1 MKSTKEIVALAKE
14 IAYRSHEGQVRR
26 GALVPYVEHPRGMA
40 ERLAGDPELQ
50 IVAWL
55 HDVLEDSSETAESL
69 AAAGIPKHLVEAVVL
84 LTRDP
89 NISDEAY
96 FLRIRESPIATA
108 VKVADMISNL
118 ADQPTRKQIRRYAKG
133 LLILTPETDE

>member
-1 MKSTKEIVALAKE
+1 M
-14 IAYRSHEGQVRR
+14 
-26 GALVPYVEHPRGMA
+26 PYVEHPRDMA

-69 AAAGIPKHLVEAVVL
+69 EAAGIPKHLVEAVVL

-89 NISDEAY
+89 NVSDETY
-96 FLRIRESPIATA
+96 YRRIRGSRIATE

-118 ADQPTRKQIRRYAKG
+118 ADQPTRKQIQRYARG
-133 LLILTPETDE
+133 LLILMPETDE

>member
-1 MKSTKEIVALAKE
+1 MKPTKEIVELAKE

-26 GALVPYVEHPRGMA
+26 GTLVPYVEHPQAMA
-40 ERLAGDPELQ
+40 ERLPGDPELQ

-55 HDVLEDSSETAESL
+55 HDVLEDSIETAESL
-69 AAAGIPKHLVEAVVL
+69 TAAGIPKHLVEEVVL

-89 NISDEAY
+89 NVSDEVY
-96 FLRIRESPIATA
+96 FLRIRESRIATA